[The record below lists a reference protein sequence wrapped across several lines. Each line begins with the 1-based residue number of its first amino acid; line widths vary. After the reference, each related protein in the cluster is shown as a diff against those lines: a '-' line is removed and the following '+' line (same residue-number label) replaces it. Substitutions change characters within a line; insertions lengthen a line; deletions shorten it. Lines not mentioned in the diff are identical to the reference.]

1 MIALTILGYTV
12 FVLSV
17 LDSTRVL
24 DVQRS
29 FPFVEP
35 TLRFILATKEQVG
48 IFASPRT
55 SDSRSLVGDEGL
67 ESERGGRGIDNVC
80 IIVPTS
86 EMSPRGDFESYE
98 CNSASNTRIFYI

>member
-29 FPFVEP
+29 FSFVEP
-35 TLRFILATKEQVG
+35 ILR
-48 IFASPRT
+48 IFSCHKRT
-55 SDSRSLVGDEGL
+55 SGD
-67 ESERGGRGIDNVC
+67 IC
-80 IIVPTS
+80 ITQ
-86 EMSPRGDFESYE
+86 DFG
-98 CNSASNTRIFYI
+98 